1 MSNKRKEIVEALNKP
16 MLTTDLYEELKLCIN
31 LNSVFEQNINCI
43 DDWFYGVISS
53 LFYQVNNKSLI
64 LCGKQGI
71 GKTEFVRNLL
81 PQKKWFSEASPDKA
95 NVYESFILDCSEWE
109 NKDIS
114 FVLSS
119 EQFII
124 QENPVCANKRLANL
138 VYTTNINIPVG
149 RRGIALYIESID
161 WIRYNSID
169 KEKLWIEIYNKN
181 FGTEIL
187 TQKEID
193 SYFDYKK

>member
-16 MLTTDLYEELKLCIN
+16 LSTTDLYEQLKLCIN
-31 LNSVFEQNINCI
+31 LDSKFEQDINCI
-43 DDWFYGVISS
+43 DEWFYEVISS
-53 LFYQVNNKSLI
+53 LFYKVNMKSLI

-109 NKDIS
+109 NKDIK

-119 EQFII
+119 EQFVV
-124 QENPVCANKRLANL
+124 QDNPVFANKRLANL
-138 VYTTNINIPVG
+138 VYTTNINIPAG
-149 RRGIALYIESID
+149 RRGIVLYIESID
-161 WIRYNSID
+161 WIKYNSID

-193 SYFDYKK
+193 LYFNYK